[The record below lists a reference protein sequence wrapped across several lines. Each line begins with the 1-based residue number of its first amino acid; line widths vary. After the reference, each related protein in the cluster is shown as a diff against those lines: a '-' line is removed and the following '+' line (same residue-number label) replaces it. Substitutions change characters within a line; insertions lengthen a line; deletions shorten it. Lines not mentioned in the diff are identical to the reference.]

1 MASASLDINVDY
13 NNVKKKIEANKN
25 YAELKNQYNDASK
38 RVGDTLEKSKDKVAE
53 RLQGFSDQT
62 KRFQKQLKN
71 QLEQLLDIVNVSGG
85 QGSGSPKYIKRLL
98 IRTIRNVEPRI
109 RTIVFEELHRINCD
123 ENKTYSTS
131 GPIFIKVQSVDLF
144 GRLKLSPNELPGKLL
159 YEKDPI
165 QTGTFP
171 ISTNKVL
178 KQLTDN
184 VNNPY
189 SSLIGGGLNY
199 IGKSGQPLFN
209 IEYRETDLA
218 GQTGPW
224 FRVDLNP
231 RASGINN
238 VGEFMADYYNTIKMT
253 EQVDV
258 FTSIMESL
266 CGAVSMKVNAGVG
279 EVTKSSQAERLIL
292 RILGL
297 CFDSRGNEIDVS
309 GISKVA
315 PLDGIDDSFF
325 EFTEVD
331 LREIEQRTT
340 NIKNGV
346 IEFEDCGNVKVPV
359 DFNQIIDNLD
369 QLFFVEGSDFDSL
382 ADQLTNTLANNPEWG
397 INVDVKPVI
406 DTNFIKLITNGI
418 IGAMM
423 SPKVMLPIMI
433 MLKAQGNNI
442 SDLINSFNDFI
453 KNFKQFAINVISRV
467 GAIFVEELFNLIK
480 ADILQLIQGVIKDI
494 IKEKTKKRLIMILK
508 LIALLLMIAQV
519 ISDYRQCK
527 SLVDE
532 ILAIL
537 SLISLPGGVGTP
549 GGGIPLP
556 FLLASQFLDG
566 YSESRAFLGA
576 VGELQGLGI
585 PTGLLPDGSA
595 NLDLLGKFGQM
606 KAMALEEAENG
617 KVEIAVGPLTV
628 SPAFITIPNKAFG
641 KKI

>member
-1 MASASLDINVDY
+1 MPSLDLNVDY
-13 NNVKKKIEANKN
+13 DNVKKKIEANKN

-62 KRFQKQLKN
+62 KRYQKQLKN

-85 QGSGSPKYIKRLL
+85 KGSGSPKYIKKLL
-98 IRTIRNVEPRI
+98 IRTINNVEPKI
-109 RTIVFEELHRINCD
+109 RTIVFEELQHINCD
-123 ENKTYSTS
+123 ENKTYSTT

-144 GRLKLSPNELPGKLL
+144 GRLKLNPNEIPGKLL

-171 ISTNKVL
+171 ISTNKIL
-178 KQLTDN
+178 KSLTDN
-184 VNNPY
+184 TATPY
-189 SSLIGGGLNY
+189 SSLIGGGEDY

-209 IEYRETDLA
+209 IEYVETTPA
-218 GQTGPW
+218 GDTGPW
-224 FRVDLNP
+224 FKVDLAP

-253 EQVDV
+253 EKVDIM
-258 FTSIMESL
+258 TSIMESL
-266 CGAVSMKVNAGVG
+266 TGAVSMKVSAGVG
-279 EVTKSSQAERLIL
+279 EVTQSSQAEKIIL

-315 PLDGIDDSFF
+315 PLDGVDDSFY

-331 LREIEQRTT
+331 LREIDQRVN

-359 DFNQIIDNLD
+359 DYDQILDNLN
-369 QLFFVEGSDFDSL
+369 QLFFVEGSDFDNL
-382 ADQLTNTLANNPEWG
+382 ADQLTSTLANNPEWG
-397 INVDVKPVI
+397 INVDVQPVI

-423 SPKVMLPIMI
+423 SPKVVLPIMI
-433 MLKAQGNNI
+433 MLKAQGNDI
-442 SDLINSFNDFI
+442 SNLINSFTDFL
-453 KNFKQFAINVISRV
+453 KNFKQFAINVVSRV

-480 ADILQLIQGVIKDI
+480 SDILQLIQGVIKDI
-494 IKEKTKKRLIMILK
+494 VKEKAKKKLIMILK
-508 LIALLLMIAQV
+508 LIALLMMIAQI

-537 SLISLPGGVGTP
+537 SLISLPGGVGLP
-549 GGGIPLP
+549 GGNIPLP
-556 FLLASQFLDG
+556 LLLTSQFLDG
-566 YSESRAFLGA
+566 YSESRAFLGT
-576 VGELQGLGI
+576 VQELQGLGL

-595 NLDLLGKFGQM
+595 NLDLLSKFSQM
-606 KAMALEEAENG
+606 KAMAFEEAENG
-617 KVEIAVGPLTV
+617 KVEIAIGPLAV
-628 SPAFITIPNKAFG
+628 SPAFITIPDKSYG

>member
-1 MASASLDINVDY
+1 MASLDLKVDY
-13 NNVKKKIEANKN
+13 DNVKKKVEANKN

-62 KRFQKQLKN
+62 KRYQKQLKN

-85 QGSGSPKYIKRLL
+85 KGSGSPKYIKKLL
-98 IRTIRNVEPRI
+98 IRTINNVEPKI
-109 RTIVFEELHRINCD
+109 RTIVFEELQHINCD
-123 ENKTYSTS
+123 ENKTYSTT

-144 GRLKLSPNELPGKLL
+144 GRLKLNPNEIPGKLL

-171 ISTNKVL
+171 ISTNKIL
-178 KQLTDN
+178 KSLTDN
-184 VNNPY
+184 TATPY
-189 SSLIGGGLNY
+189 SSLIGGGEDYL
-199 IGKSGQPLFN
+199 GKSGQPLFN
-209 IEYRETDLA
+209 IEYVETTPA
-218 GQTGPW
+218 GDTGPW
-224 FRVDLNP
+224 FKVDLAD

-238 VGEFMADYYNTIKMT
+238 VGEFMADYYNTIQMT
-253 EQVDV
+253 EKVDIM
-258 FTSIMESL
+258 TSIMESL

-279 EVTKSSQAERLIL
+279 EVTQSSQAEKIIL

-315 PLDGIDDSFF
+315 PLDGVDDSFY

-331 LREIEQRTT
+331 LREIEQRVT

-359 DFNQIIDNLD
+359 DYDQILDNLN
-369 QLFFVEGSDFDSL
+369 QLFFVEGSDFDNL
-382 ADQLTNTLANNPEWG
+382 ADQLTSTLSNNPEWG
-397 INVDVKPVI
+397 INVNVQPVI

-423 SPKVMLPIMI
+423 SPKVVLPIMI
-433 MLKAQGNNI
+433 MLKAQGNDI
-442 SDLINSFNDFI
+442 SNLINSFTDFL

-494 IKEKTKKRLIMILK
+494 VKEKVKKKLIMILK
-508 LIALLLMIAQV
+508 LIALLMMIAQI

-537 SLISLPGGVGTP
+537 SLISLPGGVGLP
-549 GGGIPLP
+549 GGNIPLP
-556 FLLASQFLDG
+556 LLLTSQFLDG
-566 YSESRAFLGA
+566 YSESRAFLGT
-576 VGELQGLGI
+576 VQELQGLGV

-595 NLDLLGKFGQM
+595 NLDLLSKFSQM
-606 KAMALEEAENG
+606 KAMAFEEAENG
-617 KVEIAVGPLTV
+617 KVEIAIGPLSV
-628 SPAFITIPNKAFG
+628 SPAFITIPDKSYG

>member
-1 MASASLDINVDY
+1 MASLDLKVDY
-13 NNVKKKIEANKN
+13 DNVKKKVEANKN

-62 KRFQKQLKN
+62 KRYQKQLKN

-85 QGSGSPKYIKRLL
+85 KGSGSPKYIKKLL
-98 IRTIRNVEPRI
+98 IRTINNVEPKI
-109 RTIVFEELHRINCD
+109 RTIVFEELQHINCD
-123 ENKTYSTS
+123 ENKTYSTT

-144 GRLKLSPNELPGKLL
+144 GRLKLNPNEIPGKLL

-165 QTGTFP
+165 QPGTFP
-171 ISTNKVL
+171 ISTNKIL
-178 KQLTDN
+178 KSLTDN
-184 VNNPY
+184 TATSY
-189 SSLIGGGLNY
+189 SSLIGGGEDYL
-199 IGKSGQPLFN
+199 GKSGQPLFN
-209 IEYRETDLA
+209 IEYVETTPA
-218 GQTGPW
+218 GDTGPW
-224 FRVDLNP
+224 FKVDLAD

-253 EQVDV
+253 EKVDIM
-258 FTSIMESL
+258 TSIMESL

-279 EVTKSSQAERLIL
+279 EVTQSSQAEKIIL

-315 PLDGIDDSFF
+315 PLDGVDDSFY

-331 LREIEQRTT
+331 LREIEQRVT

-359 DFNQIIDNLD
+359 DYDQILDNLN
-369 QLFFVEGSDFDSL
+369 QLFFVEGSDFDNL
-382 ADQLTNTLANNPEWG
+382 ADQLTSTLANNPEWG
-397 INVDVKPVI
+397 INVNVQPVI

-423 SPKVMLPIMI
+423 SPKVVLPIMI
-433 MLKAQGNNI
+433 MLKAQGNDI
-442 SDLINSFNDFI
+442 SNLINSFTDFL

-494 IKEKTKKRLIMILK
+494 VKEKVKKKLIMILK
-508 LIALLLMIAQV
+508 LIALLMMIAQI

-537 SLISLPGGVGTP
+537 SLISLPGGVGMP
-549 GGGIPLP
+549 GGNIPLP
-556 FLLASQFLDG
+556 LLLTSQFLDG
-566 YSESRAFLGA
+566 YSESRAFLGT
-576 VGELQGLGI
+576 VQELQGLGV

-595 NLDLLGKFGQM
+595 NLDLLSKFSQM
-606 KAMALEEAENG
+606 KAMASEEAENG
-617 KVEIAVGPLTV
+617 KVEIAIGPLTV
-628 SPAFITIPNKAFG
+628 SPAFITVPDKSYG

>member
-1 MASASLDINVDY
+1 
-13 NNVKKKIEANKN
+13 
-25 YAELKNQYNDASK
+25 
-38 RVGDTLEKSKDKVAE
+38 
-53 RLQGFSDQT
+53 
-62 KRFQKQLKN
+62 
-71 QLEQLLDIVNVSGG
+71 
-85 QGSGSPKYIKRLL
+85 
-98 IRTIRNVEPRI
+98 
-109 RTIVFEELHRINCD
+109 
-123 ENKTYSTS
+123 
-131 GPIFIKVQSVDLF
+131 
-144 GRLKLSPNELPGKLL
+144 
-159 YEKDPI
+159 
-165 QTGTFP
+165 
-171 ISTNKVL
+171 
-178 KQLTDN
+178 
-184 VNNPY
+184 
-189 SSLIGGGLNY
+189 LIGGGEDYL
-199 IGKSGQPLFN
+199 GKSGQPLFN

-224 FRVDLNP
+224 FKVDLAD

-238 VGEFMADYYNTIKMT
+238 VGEFMADYYNTIQMT
-253 EQVDV
+253 EKVDIM
-258 FTSIMESL
+258 TSIMESL

-279 EVTKSSQAERLIL
+279 EVTQSSQAEKIIL

-315 PLDGIDDSFF
+315 PLDGVDDSFY

-331 LREIEQRTT
+331 LREIEQRVT

-359 DFNQIIDNLD
+359 DYDQILDNLN
-369 QLFFVEGSDFDSL
+369 QLFFVEGSDFDNL
-382 ADQLTNTLANNPEWG
+382 ADQLTSTLANNPEWG
-397 INVDVKPVI
+397 INVNVQPVI

-423 SPKVMLPIMI
+423 SPKVVLPIMI

-442 SDLINSFNDFI
+442 SNLINSFTDFL

-494 IKEKTKKRLIMILK
+494 VKEKAKKKLIMILK
-508 LIALLLMIAQV
+508 LIALLMMIAQI

-537 SLISLPGGVGTP
+537 SLISLPGGVGLP
-549 GGGIPLP
+549 GGNIPLP
-556 FLLASQFLDG
+556 LLLTSQFLDG
-566 YSESRAFLGA
+566 YSESRAFLGT
-576 VGELQGLGI
+576 VQELQGLGV

-595 NLDLLGKFGQM
+595 NLDLLSKFSQM
-606 KAMALEEAENG
+606 KAMAFEEAENG
-617 KVEIAVGPLTV
+617 KVEIAIGPLSV
-628 SPAFITIPNKAFG
+628 SPAFITIPDKSYG

>member
-1 MASASLDINVDY
+1 MASLDLKVDY
-13 NNVKKKIEANKN
+13 DNVKKKVEANKN

-62 KRFQKQLKN
+62 KRYQKQLKN

-85 QGSGSPKYIKRLL
+85 KGSGSPKYIKKLL
-98 IRTIRNVEPRI
+98 IRTINNVEPKI
-109 RTIVFEELHRINCD
+109 RTIVFEELQHINCD
-123 ENKTYSTS
+123 ENKTYSTT

-144 GRLKLSPNELPGKLL
+144 GRLKLNPNEIPGKLL

-171 ISTNKVL
+171 ISTNKIL
-178 KQLTDN
+178 KSLTDN
-184 VNNPY
+184 TATPY
-189 SSLIGGGLNY
+189 SSLIGGGEDY

-224 FRVDLNP
+224 FRVDLAD

-238 VGEFMADYYNTIKMT
+238 VGEFMADYYNTIQMT
-253 EQVDV
+253 EKVDIM
-258 FTSIMESL
+258 TSIMESL

-279 EVTKSSQAERLIL
+279 EVTQSSQAEKIIL

-315 PLDGIDDSFF
+315 PLDGVDDSFY

-331 LREIEQRTT
+331 LREIEQRVT

-359 DFNQIIDNLD
+359 DYEQIIDNLN
-369 QLFFVEGSDFDSL
+369 QLFFVEGSEFDNL
-382 ADQLTNTLANNPEWG
+382 ADQLTSTLSNNPEWG
-397 INVDVKPVI
+397 INVNVQPVI

-423 SPKVMLPIMI
+423 SPKVVLPIMV
-433 MLKAQGNNI
+433 MLKAQGNDI
-442 SDLINSFNDFI
+442 SNLINSFNDFL

-467 GAIFVEELFNLIK
+467 GAIFVEELY
-480 ADILQLIQGVIKDI
+480 
-494 IKEKTKKRLIMILK
+494 E
-508 LIALLLMIAQV
+508 
-519 ISDYRQCK
+519 
-527 SLVDE
+527 
-532 ILAIL
+532 
-537 SLISLPGGVGTP
+537 
-549 GGGIPLP
+549 
-556 FLLASQFLDG
+556 
-566 YSESRAFLGA
+566 
-576 VGELQGLGI
+576 
-585 PTGLLPDGSA
+585 
-595 NLDLLGKFGQM
+595 
-606 KAMALEEAENG
+606 
-617 KVEIAVGPLTV
+617 
-628 SPAFITIPNKAFG
+628 
-641 KKI
+641 

>member
-1 MASASLDINVDY
+1 MASLDLKVDY
-13 NNVKKKIEANKN
+13 DNVKKKVEANKN

-62 KRFQKQLKN
+62 KRYQKQLKN

-85 QGSGSPKYIKRLL
+85 KGSGSPKYIKKLL
-98 IRTIRNVEPRI
+98 IRTINNVEPKI
-109 RTIVFEELHRINCD
+109 RTIVFEELQHINCD
-123 ENKTYSTS
+123 ENKTYSTT

-144 GRLKLSPNELPGKLL
+144 GRLKLNPNEIPGKLL

-171 ISTNKVL
+171 ISTNKIL
-178 KQLTDN
+178 KSLTDN
-184 VNNPY
+184 TATTY
-189 SSLIGGGLNY
+189 SSLIGGGEDYL
-199 IGKSGQPLFN
+199 GKSGQPLFN

-224 FRVDLNP
+224 FKVDLAD

-238 VGEFMADYYNTIKMT
+238 VGEFMADYYNTIQMT
-253 EQVDV
+253 EKVDIM
-258 FTSIMESL
+258 TSIMESL

-279 EVTKSSQAERLIL
+279 EVTQSSQAEKIIL

-315 PLDGIDDSFF
+315 PLDGVDDSFY

-331 LREIEQRTT
+331 LREIEQRVT

-359 DFNQIIDNLD
+359 DYDQILDNLN
-369 QLFFVEGSDFDSL
+369 QLFFVEGSDFDNL
-382 ADQLTNTLANNPEWG
+382 ADQLTSTLANNPEWG
-397 INVDVKPVI
+397 INVNVQPVI

-423 SPKVMLPIMI
+423 SPKVVLPIMI

-442 SDLINSFNDFI
+442 SNLINSFTDFL

-494 IKEKTKKRLIMILK
+494 VKEKAKKKLIMILK
-508 LIALLLMIAQV
+508 LIALLMMIAQI

-537 SLISLPGGVGTP
+537 SLISLPGGVGLP
-549 GGGIPLP
+549 GGNIPLP
-556 FLLASQFLDG
+556 LLLTSQFLDG
-566 YSESRAFLGA
+566 YSESRAFLGT
-576 VGELQGLGI
+576 VQELQGLGV

-595 NLDLLGKFGQM
+595 NLDLLSKFSQM
-606 KAMALEEAENG
+606 KAMAFEEAENG
-617 KVEIAVGPLTV
+617 KVEIAIGPLSV
-628 SPAFITIPNKAFG
+628 SPAFITIPDKSYG

>member
-1 MASASLDINVDY
+1 MASLDLKVDY
-13 NNVKKKIEANKN
+13 DNVKKKVEANKN

-62 KRFQKQLKN
+62 KRYQKQLKN

-85 QGSGSPKYIKRLL
+85 KGSGSPKYIKKLL
-98 IRTIRNVEPRI
+98 IRTINNVEPKI
-109 RTIVFEELHRINCD
+109 RTIVFEELQHINCD
-123 ENKTYSTS
+123 ENKTYSTT

-144 GRLKLSPNELPGKLL
+144 GRLKLNPNEIPGKLL

-171 ISTNKVL
+171 ISTNKIL
-178 KQLTDN
+178 KSLTDN
-184 VNNPY
+184 TATPY
-189 SSLIGGGLNY
+189 SSLIGGGEDY

-224 FRVDLNP
+224 FRVDLAD

-238 VGEFMADYYNTIKMT
+238 VGEFMADYYNTIQMT
-253 EQVDV
+253 EKVDIM
-258 FTSIMESL
+258 TSIMESL

-279 EVTKSSQAERLIL
+279 EVTQSSQAEKIIL

-315 PLDGIDDSFF
+315 PLDGVDDSFY

-331 LREIEQRTT
+331 LREIEQRVT

-359 DFNQIIDNLD
+359 DYDQILDNLN
-369 QLFFVEGSDFDSL
+369 QLFFVEGSDFDNL
-382 ADQLTNTLANNPEWG
+382 ADQLTSTLANNPEWG
-397 INVDVKPVI
+397 INVNVQPVI

-423 SPKVMLPIMI
+423 SPKVVLPIMI
-433 MLKAQGNNI
+433 MLKAQGNDI
-442 SDLINSFNDFI
+442 SNLINSFTDFL

-494 IKEKTKKRLIMILK
+494 VKEKVKKKLIMILK
-508 LIALLLMIAQV
+508 LIALLMMIAQI

-537 SLISLPGGVGTP
+537 SLISLPGGVGMP
-549 GGGIPLP
+549 GGNIPLP
-556 FLLASQFLDG
+556 LLLTSQFLDG
-566 YSESRAFLGA
+566 YSESRAFLGT
-576 VGELQGLGI
+576 VQELQGLGV

-595 NLDLLGKFGQM
+595 NLDLLSKFSQM
-606 KAMALEEAENG
+606 KAMASEEAENG
-617 KVEIAVGPLTV
+617 KVEIAIGPLTV
-628 SPAFITIPNKAFG
+628 SPAFITIPDKSYG

>member
-1 MASASLDINVDY
+1 MASLDLKVDY
-13 NNVKKKIEANKN
+13 DNVKKKVEANKN

-62 KRFQKQLKN
+62 KRYQKQLKN

-85 QGSGSPKYIKRLL
+85 KGSGSPKYIKKLL
-98 IRTIRNVEPRI
+98 IRTINNVEPKI
-109 RTIVFEELHRINCD
+109 RTIVFEELQHINCD
-123 ENKTYSTS
+123 ENKTYSTT

-144 GRLKLSPNELPGKLL
+144 GRLKLNPNEIPGKLL

-171 ISTNKVL
+171 ISTNKIL
-178 KQLTDN
+178 KSLTDN
-184 VNNPY
+184 TATSY
-189 SSLIGGGLNY
+189 SSLIGGGEDYL
-199 IGKSGQPLFN
+199 GKSGQPLFN
-209 IEYRETDLA
+209 IEYVETTPA
-218 GQTGPW
+218 GDTGPW
-224 FRVDLNP
+224 FKVDLAD

-238 VGEFMADYYNTIKMT
+238 VGEFMADYYNTIQMT
-253 EQVDV
+253 EKVDIM
-258 FTSIMESL
+258 TSIMESL

-279 EVTKSSQAERLIL
+279 EVTQSSQAEKIIL

-315 PLDGIDDSFF
+315 PLDGVDDSFY

-331 LREIEQRTT
+331 LREIEQRVT

-359 DFNQIIDNLD
+359 DYDQILDNLN
-369 QLFFVEGSDFDSL
+369 QLFFVEGSDFDNL
-382 ADQLTNTLANNPEWG
+382 ADQLTSTLANNPEWG
-397 INVDVKPVI
+397 INVNVQPVI

-423 SPKVMLPIMI
+423 SPKVVLPIMI
-433 MLKAQGNNI
+433 MLKAQGNDI
-442 SDLINSFNDFI
+442 SNLINSFTDFL

-494 IKEKTKKRLIMILK
+494 VKEKVKKKLIMILK
-508 LIALLLMIAQV
+508 LIALLMMIAQI

-537 SLISLPGGVGTP
+537 SLISLPGGVGMP
-549 GGGIPLP
+549 GGNIPLP
-556 FLLASQFLDG
+556 LLLTSQFLDG
-566 YSESRAFLGA
+566 YSESRAFLGT
-576 VGELQGLGI
+576 VQELQGLGV

-595 NLDLLGKFGQM
+595 NLDLLSKFSQM
-606 KAMALEEAENG
+606 KAMASEEAENG
-617 KVEIAVGPLTV
+617 KVEIAIGPLTV
-628 SPAFITIPNKAFG
+628 SPAFITIPDKSYG

>member
-1 MASASLDINVDY
+1 MDGLSLFADTAFGE
-13 NNVKKKIEANKN
+13 KG
-25 YAELKNQYNDASK
+25 ASK
-38 RVGDTLEKSKDKVAE
+38 KVGDSMEKAKDKVAQS
-53 RLQGFSDQT
+53 LSGFSEKT
-62 KRFQKQLKN
+62 KRYTKQLKN

-85 QGSGSPKYIKRLL
+85 KGSGSPKYIKKLL
-98 IRTIRNVEPRI
+98 IRTINNVEPKI
-109 RTIVFEELHRINCD
+109 RTIVFEELQHINCD
-123 ENKTYSTS
+123 ENKTYSTT

-144 GRLKLSPNELPGKLL
+144 GRLKLNPNEIPGKLL

-171 ISTNKVL
+171 ISTNKIL
-178 KQLTDN
+178 KSLTDN
-184 VNNPY
+184 TSTPY
-189 SSLIGGGLNY
+189 SSLIGGGEDY

-224 FRVDLNP
+224 FRVDLAP

-253 EQVDV
+253 EKVDIM
-258 FTSIMESL
+258 TSIMESL
-266 CGAVSMKVNAGVG
+266 TGAVSMKVSAGVG
-279 EVTKSSQAERLIL
+279 EVTQSSQAEKIIL

-315 PLDGIDDSFF
+315 PLDGVDDSFY

-331 LREIEQRTT
+331 LREIDQRVN

-359 DFNQIIDNLD
+359 DYDQILDNLN
-369 QLFFVEGSDFDSL
+369 QLFFVEGSDFDNL
-382 ADQLTNTLANNPEWG
+382 ADQLTNTLSNNPEWG
-397 INVDVKPVI
+397 INVNAQPVI

-423 SPKVMLPIMI
+423 SPKVVLPIMI

-442 SDLINSFNDFI
+442 SDLVNSFTDFL

-494 IKEKTKKRLIMILK
+494 VKEKAKKKLIMILK
-508 LIALLLMIAQV
+508 LIALLMIIAQI

-537 SLISLPGGVGTP
+537 SLISLPGGVGLP
-549 GGGIPLP
+549 GGNIPLP
-556 FLLASQFLDG
+556 LLLTSQFLDG
-566 YSESRAFLGA
+566 YSESRAFLGT
-576 VGELQGLGI
+576 VQELQGLGV

-595 NLDLLGKFGQM
+595 NLELLSKFSQM
-606 KAMALEEAENG
+606 KAMAFEEAENG
-617 KVEIAVGPLTV
+617 KVEIAIGPLTV
-628 SPAFITIPNKAFG
+628 SPAFITIPDKSYG